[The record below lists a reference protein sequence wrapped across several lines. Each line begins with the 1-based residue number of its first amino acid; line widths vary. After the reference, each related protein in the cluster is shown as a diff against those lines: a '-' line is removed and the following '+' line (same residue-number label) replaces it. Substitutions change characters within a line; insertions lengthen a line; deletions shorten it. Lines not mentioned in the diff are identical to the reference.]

1 MRAVTQHSFGSP
13 DVLEL
18 EAIDR
23 PRISAEEVLVRVH
36 AAAVNPGDSHRLR
49 GVPYIGRLMGYG
61 LRKPKQPVPGMDLAG
76 RVEAAGDR
84 VAGLRPGDD
93 VFGWGDGT
101 FAEYTAV
108 PATQLAVKP
117 ANLTFEQAAAVPTAA
132 LAALQGLRRGGRIG
146 PGHQV
151 LVVGASGGVGTF
163 AVQIAKA
170 LGGHVTGVTSSGNV
184 DLVRSTGADRVIDY
198 TRADFTRDPARY
210 DLILDAVG
218 NRPLST
224 AVRALTAT
232 GTYVV
237 VGTPNARSLTG
248 MGRFARELVRSPFAG
263 RRRLRPLFSTP
274 NADDLATLRDLLATG
289 KLLPVIGRHY
299 DLAETA
305 EAVRYVETGRARG
318 KAVISVSSRPADRE
332 VGR

>member
-13 DVLEL
+13 GVLEL

-36 AAAVNPGDSHRLR
+36 AAAVNPSDSHRLR

-61 LRKPKQPVPGMDLAG
+61 LRKPKHAVPGMDLAG
-76 RVEAAGDR
+76 RIEAAGDR
-84 VAGLRPGDD
+84 VTGLRPGDD
-93 VFGWGDGT
+93 VFGWGDGA
-101 FAEYTAV
+101 FAEYAAV

-132 LAALQGLRRGGRIG
+132 LAALQGVRRGGRIR

-151 LVVGASGGVGTF
+151 LVIGASGGVGTF

-170 LGGHVTGVTSSGNV
+170 LGAHVSGVTSSGNA

-198 TRADFTRDPARY
+198 TRADFTRDRARY
-210 DLILDAVG
+210 DLILDTVG

-224 AVRALTAT
+224 AVQALTAT

-248 MGRFARELVRSPFAG
+248 MGRFAWALAPSPFAG

-274 NADDLATLRDLLATG
+274 NGDDLATLRELLATG
-289 KLLPVIGRHY
+289 KLLPVIDRHY
-299 DLAETA
+299 DLADTA
-305 EAVRYVETGRARG
+305 EAVRHVETGRARG
-318 KAVISVSSRPADRE
+318 KAVISVPSRPADRE